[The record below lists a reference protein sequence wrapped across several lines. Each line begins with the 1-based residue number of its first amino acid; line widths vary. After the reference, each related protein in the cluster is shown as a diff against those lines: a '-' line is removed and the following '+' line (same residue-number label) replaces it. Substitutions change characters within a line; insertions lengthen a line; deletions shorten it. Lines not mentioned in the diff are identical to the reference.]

1 MLQHGSVR
9 QSPVTINHK
18 KPMSQGMR
26 VVLWALFILAL
37 MGVIAVIGTSAYVGW
52 SLTHP
57 ERKAIDDNPSI
68 YGLAYEDFDVLSH
81 LDQTRLSGWAIETG
95 QPPKGVIIFAH
106 GYKENRLQ
114 QNVPAL
120 ELTRNLVQNDYHVV
134 LFDFRNSGESEGDLT
149 SVGYHEKEDLIS
161 VVRYVKERYPDLPVG
176 VVGFSM
182 GGVTSITAAE
192 AEPYIQAIV
201 ADSPF
206 SNMRDY
212 LNENLSVW
220 SDLPEFP
227 FTPAILA
234 IIPIM
239 TGLDMDEVSP
249 REAVKNIQAPLLLIH
264 GDGDTSI
271 PVTNSEELLQ
281 NSVQPDTELWI
292 PDGSGHV
299 KGYSDYPEEYS
310 DRVIQFFNRTLK

>member
-1 MLQHGSVR
+1 MVQHGSVR
-9 QSPVTINHK
+9 QSPVTITNK
-18 KPMSQGMR
+18 KPMSKGMKLI
-26 VVLWALFILAL
+26 LWALLAL
-37 MGVIAVIGTSAYVGW
+37 VILCAIAVIGISAYVGW

-57 ERKAIDDNPSI
+57 AQKAVDDSPSQ
-68 YGLAYEDFDVLSH
+68 YGLPYEDFEVLSQ
-81 LDQTRLSGWAIETG
+81 LDMTRLSGWAIETG
-95 QPPKGVIIFAH
+95 QTPKGVIIFAH

-114 QNVPAL
+114 QSVPAL
-120 ELTRNLVQNDYHVV
+120 ALTQSLIENDYHVL
-134 LFDFRNSGESEGDLT
+134 LFDFRNSGESGGDLT

-161 VVRYVKERYPDLPVG
+161 IVHYAKERYPDLPVG
-176 VVGFSM
+176 LVGFSM
-182 GGVTSITAAE
+182 GAVTSITAAE
-192 AEPYIQAIV
+192 AEPSIRAVV

-212 LNENLSVW
+212 LYENLSVW

-227 FTPAILA
+227 FTPVILT

-239 TGLDMDEVSP
+239 TGLEIDEVSP

-271 PVTNSEELLQ
+271 PVANSKELLQ
-281 NSVQPDTELWI
+281 NSVQKDTELWI

-310 DRVIQFFNRTLK
+310 DRVIEFFNRTLQ